1 MASKQNQLVQTL
13 LDQNQQLNATQLA
26 NSLGVSVRTVH
37 NYINAVNAQYPDAI
51 VSTPTGYRIAP
62 AMAQQMLHQSPNDIP
77 QNAQDRCTYI
87 LNRLVQKGGSLNLY
101 DLCDEIYISA
111 TTFHGL
117 MGKMRRLTREYDLS
131 LAVSGDTVTLT
142 GSERNKRRSADCC
155 TMNPPAR
162 LQARTPCRL
171 HSPVLTLKKYA
182 RMSWMC

>member
-37 NYINAVNAQYPDAI
+37 NYINAVNAQYQDAI

-62 AMAQQMLHQSPNDIP
+62 AMAQQMLHQSPSDIP

-101 DLCDEIYISA
+101 DLCD
-111 TTFHGL
+111 
-117 MGKMRRLTREYDLS
+117 
-131 LAVSGDTVTLT
+131 
-142 GSERNKRRSADCC
+142 
-155 TMNPPAR
+155 
-162 LQARTPCRL
+162 
-171 HSPVLTLKKYA
+171 
-182 RMSWMC
+182 